1 MKFSI
6 VSGLIVLL
14 LASIPTTE
22 AFAQDYLTDLEVDE
36 IRGAQAIDKRVAIL
50 LQIAQVRLAH
60 LGLAELEQE
69 VESTSG
75 TSRIT
80 RAIVRVLSRDIADEL
95 DRAEESL
102 ETFDRDLTQ
111 FNRTELLL
119 GYFQALEETMD
130 NIDDAYEQNRGDLR
144 EPLDL
149 LKNFT
154 EQSIPLLRGFEV
166 ENESEEIALEDAIG
180 QTELALEG
188 AEAAIEIIPKTER
201 DQ

>member
-1 MKFSI
+1 MQFRIAS
-6 VSGLIVLL
+6 SLIVLL
-14 LASIPTTE
+14 LTLFPSAG
-22 AFAQDYLTDLEVDE
+22 AFAQDYFTELEVDE
-36 IRGAQAIDKRVAIL
+36 IRAAQEIDKRVAIL
-50 LQIAQVRLAH
+50 LQIAQVRLAN
-60 LGLAELEQE
+60 LGLAEQEQE

-75 TSRIT
+75 NSRIT
-80 RAIVRVLSRDIADEL
+80 RAIVRVLSRDTADEL
-95 DRAEESL
+95 DRAQEDLEE
-102 ETFDRDLTQ
+102 FDSDLTQ
-111 FNRTELLL
+111 FDRTELLR

-166 ENESEEIALEDAIG
+166 ENESEEIALEDALG
-180 QTELALEG
+180 QTEVALEG